1 MMVANQY
8 RVKRDYSGLRM
19 QLKNEIF
26 QAVLEGKELLV
37 VKLAVTEREAGWQV
51 LVVLE
56 GEV

>member
-1 MMVANQY
+1 
-8 RVKRDYSGLRM
+8 M

-37 VKLAVTEREAGWQV
+37 VKLALTEREAGWQV
-51 LVVLE
+51 LVVVE

>member
-1 MMVANQY
+1 
-8 RVKRDYSGLRM
+8 M

-26 QAVLEGKELLV
+26 QVVLEGKELLV
-37 VKLAVTEREAGWQV
+37 VKRKLAVTEREAGWQV